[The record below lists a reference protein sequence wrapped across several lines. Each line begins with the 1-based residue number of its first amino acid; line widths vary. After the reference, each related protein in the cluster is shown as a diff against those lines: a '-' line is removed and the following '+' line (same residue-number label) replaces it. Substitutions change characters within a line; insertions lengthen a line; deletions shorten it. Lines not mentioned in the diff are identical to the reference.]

1 MGAEMVNLTPT
12 PLQRRGTWLLNY
24 PIMFPD
30 KNFSPQQVAAI
41 ICFPVG
47 LLAAIPLF
55 FYEKNIFPALTVF
68 ILVSLVA
75 YIFINYMIRRFIYR
89 KIKIIY
95 KLIYQTKASKREE
108 FYYKNI
114 LPQKSIEEVSD
125 DVEQWAVQRK
135 EEIEILRKNEDFR
148 KEFLLNL
155 SHELKTP
162 IFAIQG
168 YVDTLLNGALN
179 NPEVNIKFLSNA
191 SKNID
196 RLVNLVDDLDE
207 ITKLESGEQLL
218 YTQNFVIQDI
228 IKEVFESLSI
238 KADEKK
244 IKCFI
249 KKGCELPLTVFGDK
263 EKIRQVVI
271 NLTDNAI
278 KYGKQNGNIE
288 GSAYKIDGKK
298 ILVEISDNGHGIAD
312 EHLPRI
318 FERFYRTDLA
328 RTRKVGGSGLGLSI
342 AKHIIE
348 AHAETIH
355 VRSKTDVGTTFG
367 FTLPS
372 ARTST

>member
-1 MGAEMVNLTPT
+1 MAGIAVYIYGVGILPA
-12 PLQRRGTWLLNY
+12 
-24 PIMFPD
+24 
-30 KNFSPQQVAAI
+30 VA
-41 ICFPVG
+41 
-47 LLAAIPLF
+47 LF
-55 FYEKNIFPALTVF
+55 IALS
-68 ILVSLVA
+68 IVA
-75 YIFINYMIRRFIYR
+75 YIIIYLMVERFVYR

-114 LPQKSIEEVSD
+114 LPQKSIEEVSE
-125 DVEQWAVQRK
+125 DVENWAVQHK
-135 EEIEILRKNEDFR
+135 EEIEVLRKNEIFR

-168 YVDTLLNGALN
+168 YVDTLLNGAIDN
-179 NPEVNIKFLSNA
+179 NEVNKKFLGNA
-191 SKNID
+191 SKNVD

-218 YTQNFVIQDI
+218 YTQNFIIQDI
-228 IKEVFESLSI
+228 IKEVCESLSI

-244 IKCFI
+244 IKWTI
-249 KKGCELPLTVFGDK
+249 KKGCELPLTVFADK
-263 EKIRQVVI
+263 EKIRQVII
-271 NLTDNAI
+271 NLVDNAI
-278 KYGKQNGNIE
+278 KYGKQNGTIE

-298 ILVEISDNGHGIAD
+298 VLVEISDDGHGIAE

-342 AKHIIE
+342 AKHIME
-348 AHAETIH
+348 AHSETIH

-367 FTLPS
+367 FTLPV
-372 ARTST
+372 ART

>member
-1 MGAEMVNLTPT
+1 MIAK
-12 PLQRRGTWLLNY
+12 
-24 PIMFPD
+24 
-30 KNFSPQQVAAI
+30 KNFSPQQVALLTSIPIGISA
-41 ICFPVG
+41 G
-47 LLAAIPLF
+47 LALFVYNELWLPALLF
-55 FYEKNIFPALTVF
+55 FIT
-68 ILVSLVA
+68 ISLVA
-75 YIFINYMIRRFIYR
+75 YFIIYDTVKRFVYR
-89 KIKIIY
+89 KIKLIY
-95 KLIYQTKASKREE
+95 KLIYQTKANKREE

-135 EEIEILRKNEDFR
+135 EEIEILRRNEIFR

-179 NPEVNIKFLSNA
+179 NSEVNVKFLTNA

-218 YTQNFVIQDI
+218 YKQNFIIQDV

-244 IKCFI
+244 IKSFI
-249 KKGCELPLTVFGDK
+249 KKGCEVPLTVYADK
-263 EKIRQVVI
+263 EKIRQVLI
-271 NLTDNAI
+271 NLIDNAI
-278 KYGKQNGNIE
+278 KYGKQHGIIE
-288 GSAYKIDGKK
+288 GSAYNIDGKK
-298 ILVEISDNGHGIAD
+298 ILVEISDDGNGISE

-328 RTRKVGGSGLGLSI
+328 RTRKIGGSGLGLSI

-348 AHAETIH
+348 AHDETIH

-372 ARTST
+372 ARQELK